1 MKREEYT
8 MIEQEWK
15 RYLRADKKM
24 IQSSSMSLVMPGETI
39 LVVGTDIPSLASA
52 VEIDTKLSRK
62 LPLCSFWG
70 SECDFGIPPC
80 AGSL

>member
-1 MKREEYT
+1 
-8 MIEQEWK
+8 
-15 RYLRADKKM
+15 M
-24 IQSSSMSLVMPGETI
+24 IQSSSMSLATPRETI

-80 AGSL
+80 AGSP